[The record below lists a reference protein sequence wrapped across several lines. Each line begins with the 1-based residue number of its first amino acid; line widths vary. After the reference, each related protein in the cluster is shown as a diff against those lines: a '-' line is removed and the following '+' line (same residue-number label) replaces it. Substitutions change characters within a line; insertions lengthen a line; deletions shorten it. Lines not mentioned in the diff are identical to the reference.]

1 MEIYKEYQKI
11 FFLRR
16 RIEPLLLVILVGITI
31 DSCSVLQY
39 YGYASSLKSKKLYII
54 SENALKDTLVIDK
67 FSYHYVKYSGGHKAL
82 FIEIYEKYDSIAEI
96 KYPRLIISNDN
107 KSIICK
113 GTPYNSSYIPSNTK
127 YLFYLHKNNILNL
140 SKEMNAIK
148 CIYFPKNNF
157 YEDERP
163 NL

>member
-1 MEIYKEYQKI
+1 MEIYKEFRKI

-16 RIEPLLLVILVGITI
+16 RIENLFLVILVGITL

-39 YGYASSLKSKKLYII
+39 YGHEIRKNSQKLYII
-54 SENALKDTLVIDK
+54 PENDLIDTLVIEE
-67 FSYHYVKYSGGHKAL
+67 FSYHFVKYSGGHKAL